1 MGLFSQFLGSAQRCT
16 ARGTRGCQCLAPRR
30 SDSTS
35 SHRALA
41 HIKLFAE
48 VIADLDDQ
56 RDAFG
61 IAGFGDGRLV
71 GRGAEFPG
79 TAVTKNGN
87 HDPVRAVGVNLQFR
101 PSHRD
106 EFGFGLGGL
115 AHDGGF
121 LRAVVLPQVAAS
133 AGDCREDDPGPVP
146 RYLAASARVN
156 PIIRGKAPVETGSL
170 FTVSGDTGALAVAS
184 GNRVFISRR
193 NPSSVSTLA
202 AILAIRANSALLAA
216 TGLLAVSK
224 AARSV
229 SPLINGAY
237 FSRKRARPMASSA
250 SEYPTTA
257 RITSLF
263 STGFSG
269 LKSRQRSA

>member
-1 MGLFSQFLGSAQRCT
+1 MSMIFLPALWTGCRSGVSRRSRQAAPASRTLRVQAT
-16 ARGTRGCQCLAPRR
+16 SSEKDRGTAALCPDLA
-30 SDSTS
+30 S
-35 SHRALA
+35 SFATNVVAPPALA
-41 HIKLFAE
+41 HIKLLAE

-87 HDPVRAVGVNLQFR
+87 HDPVRTVGVNLQFR
-101 PSHRD
+101 PCHRNK
-106 EFGFGLGGL
+106 FGFGLGGL

-133 AGDCREDDPGPVP
+133 AGDCREVDLASAP
-146 RYLAASARVN
+146 RYLTASARVN

-170 FTVSGDTGALAVAS
+170 FTVSGDSGALAVAS

-202 AILAIRANSALLAA
+202 AILALRANSALLAE
-216 TGLLAVSK
+216 TGALAVSEAGR
-224 AARSV
+224 AASALMHR
-229 SPLINGAY
+229 AA
-237 FSRKRARPMASSA
+237 FS
-250 SEYPTTA
+250 
-257 RITSLF
+257 
-263 STGFSG
+263 
-269 LKSRQRSA
+269 